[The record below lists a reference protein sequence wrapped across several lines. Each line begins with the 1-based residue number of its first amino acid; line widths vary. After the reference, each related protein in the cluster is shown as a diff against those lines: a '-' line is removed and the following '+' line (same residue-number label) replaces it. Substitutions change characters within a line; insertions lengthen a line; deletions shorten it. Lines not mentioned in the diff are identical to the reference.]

1 MSARKGKDPYAKT
14 CTYTEEGA
22 QFGERFEC
30 TERLEHK
37 GSHYD
42 SFLNRW
48 APNTKAKPV

>member
-1 MSARKGKDPYAKT
+1 MSARKGKDPYAKM

-22 QFGERFEC
+22 QFGESFEC
-30 TERLEHK
+30 TERLGHK